1 MMQSKQRRKVAKAVG
16 GWQMSCTAQ
25 MRETGFGKRW
35 LVWLLT
41 EGLVFFLFLVP
52 CLSTRHTI
60 SPPTSRTQTFPDF
73 SLTMS
78 ACELPSMTVMDL
90 PPPSRPLKL
99 KLKVASP
106 DSVAIE
112 LHVRTCSLRHSLADC
127 GFPVGG
133 GYLDADDNLVEK
145 GPGANYVRWIEALP
159 FQHVSKIADIIEN
172 NANTG
177 LINPPPEGRGVPSD
191 WFS

>member
-1 MMQSKQRRKVAKAVG
+1 MVTDRRPG
-16 GWQMSCTAQ
+16 ILSLSCSLLVHTPYDLTADFQ
-25 MRETGFGKRW
+25 DTN
-35 LVWLLT
+35 L
-41 EGLVFFLFLVP
+41 
-52 CLSTRHTI
+52 
-60 SPPTSRTQTFPDF
+60 PDF

-145 GPGANYVRWIEALP
+145 GPGANYVRWTEALP

-177 LINPPPEGRGVPSD
+177 LINPLQKVGGYLLTGFLDRPLIISNSEP
-191 WFS
+191 